1 MTIDLTIIGSGPA
14 GMTAGIYGASEGLH
28 TLVLE
33 RNECVGGQAGN
44 ASLIENFPGY
54 ENGVSGE
61 QLMIVSARQAERLGC
76 EIALE
81 CEVGCVRL
89 IDNGDKLI
97 TLKDG
102 RQFTSSTVVVATGV
116 SYNRLK
122 VPGEETFVGHGIFYG
137 SVIKESKDCVGRLAV
152 VVGGAN
158 SAGQAACFLAEQCA
172 EVLLVVRRDSLAET
186 MSAYLIRKIAANP
199 RITVQYNSEIREC
212 FGDSCLR
219 HVCVY
224 DKIDRSSVMY
234 DAAGLFIFIGATP
247 QIGCINNIVKCDTN
261 GYIYS
266 DDDLVDNSLWAG
278 DRRPYRYE
286 TSTPG
291 IFVAG
296 DVRLGAMR
304 RVANAVGEGSGTVG
318 SVHKYLAVR

>member
-1 MTIDLTIIGSGPA
+1 MIDLTIIGSGPA
-14 GMTAGIYGASEGLH
+14 GITAGIYGASEGLR

-54 ENGVSGE
+54 VNGVSGE
-61 QLMIVSARQAERLGC
+61 HLMLVSAQQAERLGC
-76 EIALE
+76 EIALRS
-81 CEVGCVRL
+81 EVGCVRL
-89 IDNGDKLI
+89 DDDNNKLI

-102 RQFTSSTVVVATGV
+102 RQFTSATVIVATGV
-116 SYNRLK
+116 RYNRLK
-122 VPGEETFVGHGIFYG
+122 VPGEETFVGNGIFYG
-137 SVIKESKDCVGRLAV
+137 SVVKESKDCTGRLAV

-158 SAGQAACFLAEQCA
+158 SAGQAAHFLADRCS

-186 MSAYLIRKIAANP
+186 MSDYLIRKIAANP
-199 RITVQYNSEIREC
+199 RITVHYNSEIREC
-212 FGDSCLR
+212 RGDSCLR
-219 HVCVY
+219 TVCIY
-224 DKIDRSSVMY
+224 NKLDKSLVMY

-247 QIGCINNIVKCDTN
+247 QIGCINNIVKCDSN
-261 GYIYS
+261 GYIYA
-266 DDDLVDNSLWAG
+266 DDDLVDNSLWSAA
-278 DRRPYRYE
+278 RRPYRYE

-318 SVHKYLAVR
+318 SVHKYLGSR